1 MSTSDTIERFLG
13 TGTFDPR
20 FPEWSGGV
28 VARRAKGNA
37 ALREVL
43 VRVIGWRC
51 ARAPRRSCRAPEGLE
66 RTIAE
71 RIRPMVA
78 GMFGAAGA
86 ARLLQ
91 RLPGHVRVLTPDGFE
106 AAVGAVSLADAWA
119 LANMLLDEIGA
130 PALSDDAP
138 TLHGLCSGGVAYVV
152 PGVLEPTTYSDV
164 VVHEVAHLLHLLPD
178 ERSLSGRPA
187 PLLVVPPRRRETFA
201 YACELLSLGRGD
213 GWRDA
218 CARVT
223 DARVDEAALYALVGR
238 AYADPDRSWAT
249 IRDWAVGG
257 ARPAAARTAS
267 AARLAAAV
275 ASS

>member
-1 MSTSDTIERFLG
+1 MSTSDAIERFLG

-20 FPEWSGGV
+20 FPEWSGGA

-43 VRVIGWRC
+43 VRVITWRC
-51 ARAPRRSCRAPEGLE
+51 ARAPRRSCRAPEGLD
-66 RTIAE
+66 RMVTD
-71 RIRPMVA
+71 RIRPMIA
-78 GMFGAAGA
+78 GMFGPAGA

-91 RLPGHVRVLTPDGFE
+91 RLPGHLRVLTPAAFE
-106 AAVGAVSLADAWA
+106 EAVGAVSLTDAWA

-152 PGVLEPTTYSDV
+152 PGVLEPTPFSDV

-178 ERSLSGRPA
+178 ERGRSDRPA
-187 PLLVVPPRRRETFA
+187 PLLAVPPRRRETFA
-201 YACELLSLGRGD
+201 YACELHSLGRGD
-213 GWRDA
+213 GWREA

-223 DARVDEAALYALVGR
+223 DARVDEAALLGLLGR

-257 ARPAAARTAS
+257 ARPAVARAAS
-267 AARLAAAV
+267 AARLAAA
-275 ASS
+275 APS